1 MKISVLN
8 TILYLINGIIHILVL
23 SSIISK
29 SDFTAAHG
37 LFYIF
42 SEIAYNPKL
51 WCRRAD
57 TERRCI
63 CAERIAPF
71 W

>member
-23 SSIISK
+23 SSIILK

-42 SEIAYNPKL
+42 SEIAYNPK
-51 WCRRAD
+51 
-57 TERRCI
+57 
-63 CAERIAPF
+63 
-71 W
+71 